1 LEARDVTMNTAT
13 TTSDDKRHS
22 AAGGLGALM
31 LSALGVVYG
40 DIGTSPL
47 YTLKTALEWAGGATP
62 TVAIGM
68 LSLIIWTLLITTSLK
83 YVAVVTRADNDG
95 EGGILALM
103 SLLGIKHGERELVIA
118 IGVLGAALLHGDGA
132 ITPAI
137 SVLSALDGLKI
148 WDTASTPLSD
158 ASRFLHR

>member
-1 LEARDVTMNTAT
+1 MNTAT

-31 LSALGVVYG
+31 LGALGVVYG

-68 LSLIIWTLLITTSLK
+68 LSLVVWTLLITT
-83 YVAVVTRADNDG
+83 
-95 EGGILALM
+95 
-103 SLLGIKHGERELVIA
+103 
-118 IGVLGAALLHGDGA
+118 
-132 ITPAI
+132 
-137 SVLSALDGLKI
+137 
-148 WDTASTPLSD
+148 
-158 ASRFLHR
+158 